1 MDEFSMNLAAGVKPI
16 TRTLLM
22 FELKITPNFELK
34 RLTIDVVVEDR
45 STSNTKIVHSQ
56 FFMLKKQYVG
66 ETTTLNFPVAIH
78 DPLPKEFIVEIH
90 NFLSIVH
97 AAPIILAV
105 PLTHIVLPEEEEYYP
120 LPAEVFDVQS
130 LLPVASLGNTSYEA
144 LYQNQFKQF
153 NKIQTHAFQVLYKS
167 DENVFLAAPTGG
179 GKTTCAEIAILR
191 NHQKG
196 HMRVVYIAP
205 IKAIAQNQYREWKK
219 KFGDGL
225 NSMIVELTGENE
237 TDLKLL
243 EEGKI
248 IITTPQIWDALSRQW
263 KQIIQIQQVSLLI
276 LDDLHFIGG
285 PEGHIL
291 ERIIVRMKQIS
302 TRVGKKM
309 RIVALSAPITNG
321 KDIGEWIG
329 ATSHSLFNFP
339 PTARHV
345 PLELFIQGV
354 QFSDLRSANPL
365 ARLKEMAKITHSFI
379 TEHAKN
385 GKPILVYVPT
395 WENVSTTV
403 SNMISVSQAKPWEQF
418 TSQQQQQQAF
428 QASIL
433 KISDFTLKVALTRG
447 VGFLHEGLNTNDQE
461 VVIRF
466 FEAGLIKIC
475 IISSSMCWEVSLS
488 AHIVVLMGTEYYD
501 FDGPSYPITDILH
514 MMGQAGRRLI
524 DSVGKALILCLPNK
538 KQYYNILLRDVLPVE
553 SHFHNCLNDT
563 VNAEIV
569 AGIVENFKDGIDY
582 LEKSFLRRRLP
593 KNPSYY
599 EFQGFI
605 GEDVGTQLSSLIQ
618 RSMNELMTS
627 GMVRDEGGNN
637 ISSSVL
643 GRIAS
648 NNYINYQTIE
658 AFSTRITEDSNMRDL
673 LEILWSASEF
683 EAHPT
688 RRLHVEEDEI
698 QLLITKEKFPHVDN
712 RVTNPQTK
720 AIALLQAH
728 FSRLPI
734 SSMNLEA
741 DRRKVVLLFEKLLIG
756 LMEVILERHW
766 TLLYT
771 RAMEINQML
780 IQAIWHDDPILLQL
794 PHFTRE
800 LIDKCNDIN
809 IQNFHDLKTTEIQ
822 NVRERLGLTT
832 SEWLDIT
839 RFMEHNSFPIKH
851 HVRVDDIFSGQSRTV
866 DVILR
871 TKRKR
876 NEILIKFPHYPCK
889 RRIKWWVFVLDDQDN
904 VLTFKLVSLWTSNM
918 LDATLR
924 FTSPV
929 QTESA
934 SYNLYFICDSIKGV
948 TERRSF
954 HVKGCAVD

>member
-1 MDEFSMNLAAGVKPI
+1 MDAVSMILDVGVKPI

-22 FELKITPNFELK
+22 FELKITPNFEELEC
-34 RLTIDVVVEDR
+34 LPIDVVVEDR
-45 STSNTKIVHSQ
+45 SIIIDKKIVHSQ
-56 FFMLKKQYVG
+56 YFMLKKQYVG
-66 ETTTLNFPVAIH
+66 ETTTLNFPVEIH
-78 DPLPKEFIVEIH
+78 GPLPKEFILDIH
-90 NFLSIVH
+90 NFLSYFNH
-97 AAPIILAV
+97 EPITVAV
-105 PLTHIVLPEEEEYYP
+105 PLTHIVLPEEEEYHP
-120 LPAEVFDVQS
+120 LPAEAFDVQS

-167 DENVFLAAPTGG
+167 DDNVFLAAPTGS

-205 IKAIAQNQYREWKK
+205 IRAIAQNQYREWKT
-219 KFGDGL
+219 KFGGGL

-243 EEGKI
+243 EEGQI

-263 KQIIQIQQVSLLI
+263 KQIIQIQQVPLLI

-329 ATSHSLFNFP
+329 ATSHSLFNFS

-345 PLELFIQGV
+345 PLELFIKV
-354 QFSDLRSANPL
+354 VEFSDLRSANPL
-365 ARLKEMAKITHSFI
+365 VRLKEMAKITHSFI
-379 TEHAKN
+379 TEHAKK

-395 WENVSTTV
+395 WENVSRTV
-403 SNMISVSQAKPWEQF
+403 FNMISVSQAKSWVQLN
-418 TSQQQQQQAF
+418 SQQHQAF
-428 QASIL
+428 EASIC
-433 KISDFTLKVALTRG
+433 KISNLELKSALALG

-461 VVIRF
+461 FVIRS

-538 KQYYNILLRDVLPVE
+538 KRYYNILLRDLLPIE

-569 AGIVENFKDGIDY
+569 AGIVENFKDAVDY
-582 LEKSFLRRRLP
+582 LEKSFLCRRLP

-599 EFQGFI
+599 DFPGFI
-605 GEDVGTQLSSLIQ
+605 GEDAGTHLSSLVQ

-627 GMVRDEGGNN
+627 GMVRDEGGDN

-648 NNYINYQTIE
+648 NNYINYRTIG
-658 AFSTRITEDSNMRDL
+658 AFSTRITLDSNIRDL
-673 LEILWSASEF
+673 LEILWSATEF

-698 QLLITKEKFPHVDN
+698 RVLIAKEKFPHVDN

-741 DRRKVVLLFEKLLIG
+741 DRREVVLLFEKLLIG
-756 LMEVILERHW
+756 LMEVISDRRWILS
-766 TLLYT
+766 YA
-771 RAMEINQML
+771 RAMEINQIL

-800 LIDKCNDIN
+800 LVDKCNDIN
-809 IQNFHDLKTTEIQ
+809 IQNFYDLKTTERQ
-822 NVRERLGLTT
+822 NVRELLGLTT
-832 SEWLDIT
+832 SEWMDIT
-839 RFMEHNSFPIKH
+839 RFMEYNSFPIKH
-851 HVRVDDIFSGQSRTV
+851 HVRMDEIFSRQRRTV

-904 VLTFKLVSLWTSNM
+904 VLAFKSVSLWTPNM
-918 LDATLR
+918 LDVTLR

-934 SYNLYFICDSIKGV
+934 SYNLYFVCDSIKGV